1 MRLPFDQ
8 MTILVADDSPTM
20 RQLLKSSLDSFGVA
34 KTMIDSD
41 GDQAFSMFCQGWA
54 DLAIVDW
61 NMKPTN
67 GIDFVRL
74 LRNSPESPNPYI
86 PVMMVTGHA
95 DMERVAEARD
105 AGMTEILSKPL
116 APKVLKHRIEA
127 VFSNPRTFIRSNEYF
142 GPDRR
147 RRGGKFKGPD
157 RRSRATDIEGDA

>member
-8 MTILVADDSPTM
+8 MSVLVADDSPTM

-34 KTMIDSD
+34 KVMMAHD
-41 GDQAFSMFCQGWA
+41 GDQAFDMFCKGWA

-61 NMKPTN
+61 NMKPMN

-95 DMERVAEARD
+95 DYDRVAEARD

-116 APKVLKHRIEA
+116 APKVLKERIEA
-127 VFSNPRTFIRSNEYF
+127 VFQNPRTFIRSNDYF

-147 RRGGKFKGPD
+147 RRRSGFTGPD
-157 RRSRATDIEGDA
+157 RRSTSRDIEGDA